1 MDWVKS
7 PGKTTQSKE
16 EKMRRV
22 VMTRGMVA
30 GFLLLLAELLL
41 PVMASGAEDKVRVL
55 ERKIQVLTEEVQSL
69 KEKLVLPELPK
80 YEGAYGL
87 GPSSAKVYGIKQGVS
102 LAGYGEAYYR
112 RLVSDRGEGKDTSDF
127 YRFVLYAGYRFTDRI
142 LFNSEFEI
150 EHAAT
155 GKNFQGKSGSVA
167 IEFAYLDFFLR
178 DDFNIRAGLVLVPMG
193 FVNELHE
200 PTTFHGVYRPEVE
213 QKIIPSTWR
222 KNGVGAFGT
231 IGSSVD
237 YRIYLVNGMNGYKF
251 SAGGIRDGRQKGG
264 RVLAEDLALTGRL
277 DWSPTTGLLLG
288 GAFFAGNS
296 GQNQTFNGES
306 LDIFTTLIEAH
317 AEYRRKGL
325 AVRLLGVRG
334 SIGDA
339 GKLSEAR
346 GETIGSQN
354 YGWYIETAYD
364 VLPLFRPDTAQYLAP
379 FIRYERYD
387 TQYRV
392 PAGFTAS
399 GEYDTTTTT
408 VGITYKPIPQVAIKA
423 DYRNLDSAS
432 APKADEFNVGFAY
445 AF

>member
-1 MDWVKS
+1 
-7 PGKTTQSKE
+7 
-16 EKMRRV
+16 MRRL
-22 VMTRGMVA
+22 VMKRRAAA
-30 GFLLLLAELLL
+30 GLLLILAGLVLPDSAPGAGDNRTQLL
-41 PVMASGAEDKVRVL
+41 EQKV
-55 ERKIQVLTEEVQSL
+55 QVLVEEVQSL
-69 KEKLVLPELPK
+69 KEQLILPEAPE

-87 GPSSAKVYGIKQGVS
+87 GPSAARVYGIRQGVS

-112 RLVSDRGEGKDTSDF
+112 RILSDKGDAKDTSDF

-142 LFNSEFEI
+142 IFNSEFEI

-167 IEFAYLDFFLR
+167 VEFAYLDFFFS
-178 DDFNIRAGLVLVPMG
+178 DPFNVRAGLVLVPMG

-200 PTTFHGVYRPEVE
+200 PTTFHGVYRPDVE

-222 KNGVGAFGT
+222 KNGLGVFGT
-231 IGSSVD
+231 IGSGVD
-237 YRIYLVNGMNGYKF
+237 YRIYVVNGMNGYKF
-251 SAGGIRDGRQKGG
+251 SAGGIRNGRQKGG
-264 RVLAEDLALTGRL
+264 RVLAEDLAVTGRL
-277 DWSPTTGLLLG
+277 DWSPTPGILLG

-296 GQNQTFNGES
+296 GQDQTFNGES
-306 LDIFTTLIEAH
+306 LDIPTTLLEAH
-317 AEYRRKGL
+317 AEYRRRGL
-325 AVRLLGVRG
+325 AVRVLGVKG

-339 GKLSEAR
+339 GRLSAAT

-364 VLPLFRPDTAQYLAP
+364 VMPLIRPETTRYLAP
-379 FIRYERYD
+379 FIRYEHYN

-399 GEYDTTTTT
+399 GEYDVTTTT
-408 VGITYKPIPQVAIKA
+408 VGLTYKPIPQVAIKA
-423 DYRNLDSAS
+423 DYRNVDSES
-432 APKADEFNVGFAY
+432 ARKADEFNLGIAY